1 MHAED
6 FPRDH
11 HFPLMLCADDPSGYL
26 QVVWNEMRR
35 RMRNDC
41 VFGLQVVV
49 FVEVFDLNWE
59 P

>member
-1 MHAED
+1 
-6 FPRDH
+6 
-11 HFPLMLCADDPSGYL
+11 MLCADDPSGYL